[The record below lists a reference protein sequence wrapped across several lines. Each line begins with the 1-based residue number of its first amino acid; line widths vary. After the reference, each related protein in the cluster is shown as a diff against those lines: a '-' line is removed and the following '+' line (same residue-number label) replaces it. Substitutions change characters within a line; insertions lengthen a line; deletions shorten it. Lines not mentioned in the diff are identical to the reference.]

1 MEKQVSLPASKSL
14 DTHPRQAQRRRFVGL
29 CAIALSGV
37 SLAAVFASAS
47 RAAEV
52 RMQSVLLTLI
62 EDVDV
67 PAREAGVLAT
77 VAVHEG
83 QTVQP
88 GELLVNLEDMEARLA
103 RDRAQLEL
111 NIAQMDARNDLKV
124 RFAGKSLDVARA
136 ELRRANESVEKY
148 RKSIS
153 ESELDTLRLNVTGAE
168 LEVEQAQKNLA
179 IAAVNGQLKD
189 NELAVAAHK
198 LQQCRI
204 TAPIAGMVV
213 QIKRHRGEWLEPGQ
227 SVMRLV
233 RLDRLRAEGFVQ
245 ARELAENITG
255 RPVTL
260 TVDLPGKP
268 GAEFS
273 GKLAFV
279 SPEINAVNG
288 QVRVWAEIENAGFE
302 LRPGN
307 QGTMVIHVGGAA
319 DRRQER

>member
-1 MEKQVSLPASKSL
+1 MRKRVPLTVGEFRATNQ
-14 DTHPRQAQRRRFVGL
+14 RQAHGPRSVGL
-29 CAIALSGV
+29 FALALLAPALVIAV
-37 SLAAVFASAS
+37 ANASM
-47 RAAEV
+47 AAEV

-62 EDVDV
+62 EEVDV

-83 QTVQP
+83 QTVEP
-88 GELLVNLEDMEARLA
+88 GELLVSLEDVEARL
-103 RDRAQLEL
+103 RKDRAQLEL
-111 NIAQMDARNDLKV
+111 TIAQLDAKNDLKV
-124 RFAGKSLDVARA
+124 RFAAKSRDVARA

-153 ESELDTLRLNVTGAE
+153 ESEMDTLRLNVTGAE
-168 LEVEQAQKNLA
+168 LEVEQAEKNLA
-179 IAAVNGQLKD
+179 IAAVNCQLKE
-189 NELAVAAHK
+189 NELEVASHK

-204 TAPIAGMVV
+204 AAPIAGMVV

-245 ARELAENITG
+245 ARELGANIAG
-255 RPVTL
+255 QPVTL

-288 QVRVWAEIENAGFE
+288 QVRVWAEIENAGLE

-307 QGTMVIHVGGAA
+307 QGTMTIHAGRAA
-319 DRRQER
+319 DRREER